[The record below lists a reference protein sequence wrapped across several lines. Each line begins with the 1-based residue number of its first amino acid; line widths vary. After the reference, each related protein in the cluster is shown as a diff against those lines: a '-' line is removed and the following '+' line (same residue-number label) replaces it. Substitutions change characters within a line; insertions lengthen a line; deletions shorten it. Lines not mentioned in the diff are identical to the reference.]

1 MSNVYRLTSTS
12 TREVHIDALQKKYGL
27 RLIEAGELPKGE
39 MLTVK
44 SLDGTTY
51 RFRREEDEG
60 FMRFYNSGDYI
71 GVDMIRKELRKYNKS
86 GVMKNLGIVNEREGH
101 EYSAGT
107 IGDVQAKKDRK
118 ALFFE
123 EPQSFAVIE

>member
-1 MSNVYRLTSTS
+1 MPNVYRLTSTS
-12 TREVHIDALQKKYGL
+12 TQEVYIDTLQKTYGL

-44 SLDGTTY
+44 SFDGTAY

-60 FMRFYNSGDYI
+60 YMRFYNPGEYI
-71 GVDMIRKELRKYNKS
+71 GVDMIEKELRKHNKS
-86 GVMKNLGIVNEREGH
+86 RVMKNLSIANEREGH

-107 IGDVQAKKDRK
+107 IGDVEARKDK
-118 ALFFE
+118 NALFFGE
-123 EPQSFAVIE
+123 SQSFAVIE